1 MQQTDFGLAAVSFL
15 SSSYLVRCS
24 VCFSLLLLPFN
35 TIPVATKSFWN
46 LIPEVNKSFRLF
58 AVFSSTNTNCFS
70 VPKQP
75 SSSPKQSPIL
85 NLVRVRT
92 LSGCNPDDNDA
103 ATQTSNNRKFP
114 VSPRG
119 SNESPPNWSQQLILF
134 LERGQ
139 IHRRFRFV
147 YSGSKHQKSNN
158 KNRRN
163 TVSVSTLKAP
173 AAVSHWHP
181 SLSHTHIHTHTRS
194 AATTKKNSFSRQQ
207 KSPSKNF
214 PTF

>member
-35 TIPVATKSFWN
+35 TIPVATKSFRN
-46 LIPEVNKSFRLF
+46 LFPEVNKSFRLF

-70 VPKQP
+70 VPKHQVQVQNKVRFSIWSASAHSPDAIPTTTTPPHKRQTTGNFRFPPAALMNHPLIGHNSRYFFWKGDRFTVDSGSCIPDLNTRKATTKTDGTPCPCPLSRPPQP
-75 SSSPKQSPIL
+75 SHFGT
-85 NLVRVRT
+85 R
-92 LSGCNPDDNDA
+92 
-103 ATQTSNNRKFP
+103 
-114 VSPRG
+114 
-119 SNESPPNWSQQLILF
+119 
-134 LERGQ
+134 
-139 IHRRFRFV
+139 
-147 YSGSKHQKSNN
+147 
-158 KNRRN
+158 
-163 TVSVSTLKAP
+163 
-173 AAVSHWHP
+173 P
-181 SLSHTHIHTHTRS
+181 SLTHIHTRS